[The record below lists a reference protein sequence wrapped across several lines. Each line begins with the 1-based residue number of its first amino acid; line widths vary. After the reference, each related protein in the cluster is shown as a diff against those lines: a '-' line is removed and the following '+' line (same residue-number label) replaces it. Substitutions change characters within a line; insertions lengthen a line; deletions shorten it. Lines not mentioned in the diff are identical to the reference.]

1 MSKPVNINDAH
12 RVAFIFLYFATE
24 TDNKLATEE
33 LMVISDKIEDF
44 ITDEY
49 KIKTQLNSWQ
59 VVTETLNWYTG
70 LSSENKKN
78 TFSKLILSLKRNFT
92 ESQKE
97 YLIKDLNILADS
109 DGEFLDTERKLIQ
122 KSLELL
128 S

>member
-33 LMVISDKIEDF
+33 LMVISDKIEDY

-49 KIKTQLNSWQ
+49 KTKTQLNSWQ

-109 DGEFLDTERKLIQ
+109 DGEFLDTEKKLIQ

>member
-33 LMVISDKIEDF
+33 LMVISDKIEDY
-44 ITDEY
+44 ITEEY
-49 KIKTQLNSWQ
+49 KTKTQLNSWQ

-109 DGEFLDTERKLIQ
+109 DGEFLDTEKKLIQ

-128 S
+128 N

>member
-33 LMVISDKIEDF
+33 LMVISDKIEDY

-109 DGEFLDTERKLIQ
+109 DGEFLDKEKKLIQ

-128 S
+128 N

>member
-33 LMVISDKIEDF
+33 LMVISDKIEDY
-44 ITDEY
+44 ITEEY
-49 KIKTQLNSWQ
+49 KTKTQLNSWQ

-92 ESQKE
+92 ESQKK

-109 DGEFLDTERKLIQ
+109 DGEFLDTEKKLIQ

-128 S
+128 N

>member
-33 LMVISDKIEDF
+33 LMVISDKIEDY

-109 DGEFLDTERKLIQ
+109 DGEFLDTEKKLIQ
-122 KSLELL
+122 KSFELL
-128 S
+128 N

>member
-33 LMVISDKIEDF
+33 LMVISDKIEDY
-44 ITDEY
+44 ITEEY
-49 KIKTQLNSWQ
+49 KTKTQLNSWQ

-78 TFSKLILSLKRNFT
+78 TFSKLILSLKKNFT

-109 DGEFLDTERKLIQ
+109 DGEFLDTEKKLIQ

>member
-33 LMVISDKIEDF
+33 LMVISDKIEDY

-49 KIKTQLNSWQ
+49 KTKTQLNSWQ

-109 DGEFLDTERKLIQ
+109 DGEFLDTEKKLIQ

-128 S
+128 N

>member
-33 LMVISDKIEDF
+33 LMVISDKIEDY
-44 ITDEY
+44 ITEEY

-109 DGEFLDTERKLIQ
+109 DGEFLDTEKKLIQ

-128 S
+128 N

>member
-33 LMVISDKIEDF
+33 LMVISDKIEDY

-109 DGEFLDTERKLIQ
+109 DGEFLDTEKKLIQ

>member
-33 LMVISDKIEDF
+33 LTVISDKIEDY

-49 KIKTQLNSWQ
+49 KTKTQLNSWQ

-78 TFSKLILSLKRNFT
+78 TFSKLILSLKKNFT

-109 DGEFLDTERKLIQ
+109 DGEFLDTEKKLIQ

-128 S
+128 N

>member
-1 MSKPVNINDAH
+1 MSKPVNVNDAH

-24 TDNKLATEE
+24 TDNKLANEE
-33 LMVISDKIEDF
+33 LMVISDKIEDY
-44 ITDEY
+44 INDEY
-49 KIKTQLNSWQ
+49 KTKTQLNSWQ

-109 DGEFLDTERKLIQ
+109 DGEFLDTEKKLIQ

-128 S
+128 N

>member
-33 LMVISDKIEDF
+33 LMVISDKIEDY

-109 DGEFLDTERKLIQ
+109 DGEFLDTEKKLIQ

-128 S
+128 N

>member
-33 LMVISDKIEDF
+33 LMVISDKIEDY
-44 ITDEY
+44 ITEEY

-109 DGEFLDTERKLIQ
+109 DGEFLDTEKKLIQ

>member
-1 MSKPVNINDAH
+1 MSKPININDAH

-33 LMVISDKIEDF
+33 LMVISDKIEDY
-44 ITDEY
+44 ITEEY

-109 DGEFLDTERKLIQ
+109 DGEFLDTEKKLIQ

-128 S
+128 N

>member
-33 LMVISDKIEDF
+33 LMVISDKIEDY
-44 ITDEY
+44 ITEEY

-92 ESQKE
+92 ESQKK

-109 DGEFLDTERKLIQ
+109 DGEFLDTEKKLIQ

>member
-33 LMVISDKIEDF
+33 LMVISD

-78 TFSKLILSLKRNFT
+78 TFIKLILSLKRNFT

-109 DGEFLDTERKLIQ
+109 DGEFLDTEKKLIQ

-128 S
+128 N

>member
-33 LMVISDKIEDF
+33 LMVISDKIEDY

-49 KIKTQLNSWQ
+49 KTKTQLNSWQ

-92 ESQKE
+92 ESQKK

-109 DGEFLDTERKLIQ
+109 DGEFLDTEKKLIQ

-128 S
+128 N

>member
-33 LMVISDKIEDF
+33 LMVISDKIEDY
-44 ITDEY
+44 ITEEY
-49 KIKTQLNSWQ
+49 KTKTQLNSWQ

-109 DGEFLDTERKLIQ
+109 DGEFLDTEKKLIQ

>member
-1 MSKPVNINDAH
+1 MSKPV
-12 RVAFIFLYFATE
+12 RVFRLI
-24 TDNKLATEE
+24 KLVEKKN
-33 LMVISDKIEDF
+33 KIEDY

-109 DGEFLDTERKLIQ
+109 DGEFLDTEKKLIQ

-128 S
+128 N

>member
-33 LMVISDKIEDF
+33 LMVISDKIEDY
-44 ITDEY
+44 ITEEY
-49 KIKTQLNSWQ
+49 KTKTQLNSWQ

-78 TFSKLILSLKRNFT
+78 TFSKLILSLKKNFT

-109 DGEFLDTERKLIQ
+109 DGEFLDTEKKLIQ

-128 S
+128 N